1 MSNYH
6 ENPFASNHSLDA
18 NPFDDPTDNR
28 TAQTTSKQVDL
39 ERRERELA
47 AREAEISRR
56 ETNIKHGKNNFPPF
70 FPLVFHSISDEIP
83 EHSRPLITRIFQ
95 LWLVLCLTL
104 IINMVACIFILTSGG
119 SDGGKDLAASISYVP
134 VISVLSF
141 LLWYRPIYNGYMKE
155 QSLYYCSAGLINTVA
170 SFSRGGS
177 GIVAGVLGIIA
188 TVGWTLQGVG
198 NGWYYRE
205 IWTHH
210 HDAGHSLSKAK
221 GELAQHGAKAHVCR
235 WNTPPAPQAEAA
247 GHIDQTH
254 SAPPAPQM
262 YPPHIP
268 PAAVGG
274 AAVPQT
280 ASLYVGELDHTVSE
294 AMLFEI
300 FNMIGPV
307 ASIRV
312 CRDAVTRRSL
322 GYAYVNYLNAADGE
336 RALDQLNYSII
347 KNRPCRIMWSQR
359 DPALRKTGQGNI
371 FIKNLD
377 EAIDNKALH
386 DTFAAFGNVLS
397 CKVATDETGKSRG
410 YGYVHY
416 ETAES
421 AEAAIK
427 AVNRMLLNDKQVFVG
442 HHISRKERQSQID
455 EARAQFTNIYVKN
468 LDTDITEAEFRVMFE
483 EFGNITSAVLQTDNE
498 GKSRGFGFVNYENHE
513 EAERA
518 VNEMHEKE
526 IKGKV
531 LFVGRAQKKSERQ
544 SELAR
549 SHEAA
554 KQERQNKYAGVN
566 LYVKNLDDDVD
577 DDKLRAEFEAFGTI
591 TSCKV
596 MRNERDISKGFGF
609 VCFSTPDEAT
619 KAVTEMNNKM
629 IGTKPLYVSLA
640 QRRDVRRQQLEGQ
653 IMQRNQMRMQQ
664 APMMGPGYMQPQMY
678 YGPGPGGYPPQAGRG
693 VMGYPQPG
701 MMPPRGRYPPGQPM
715 QAMPV
720 PVPYN
725 SGTPQGYPSQN
736 YNRGAPPNGSQGPPR
751 SNGTNAPPQPPA
763 NAAPRPVGGALSAA
777 APGANGSRPATATPV
792 APAAPGA
799 PAGGIPANRPPP
811 AGAPAAGRP
820 PAATATPRNPSAR
833 PAGQAAST
841 PTPESTSALTSQALA
856 AASPM
861 EQKQM
866 LGEMIYLQIYQSEP
880 ELAGKITGMLL
891 EMDNAEL
898 LHLIGTPNAM
908 QEKLDEAKTVLKD
921 FSTGNPAE

>member
-1 MSNYH
+1 MS
-6 ENPFASNHSLDA
+6 
-18 NPFDDPTDNR
+18 
-28 TAQTTSKQVDL
+28 TAGT
-39 ERRERELA
+39 
-47 AREAEISRR
+47 
-56 ETNIKHGKNNFPPF
+56 P
-70 FPLVFHSISDEIP
+70 
-83 EHSRPLITRIFQ
+83 
-95 LWLVLCLTL
+95 
-104 IINMVACIFILTSGG
+104 
-119 SDGGKDLAASISYVP
+119 
-134 VISVLSF
+134 
-141 LLWYRPIYNGYMKE
+141 
-155 QSLYYCSAGLINTVA
+155 
-170 SFSRGGS
+170 
-177 GIVAGVLGIIA
+177 
-188 TVGWTLQGVG
+188 
-198 NGWYYRE
+198 
-205 IWTHH
+205 
-210 HDAGHSLSKAK
+210 
-221 GELAQHGAKAHVCR
+221 
-235 WNTPPAPQAEAA
+235 PPAPQVEAPSHLEQA
-247 GHIDQTH
+247 HA
-254 SAPPAPQM
+254 APPAPQM
-262 YPPHIP
+262 YPPHMP
-268 PAAVGG
+268 PPTGPG
-274 AAVPQT
+274 ANVPPT
-280 ASLYVGELDHTVSE
+280 ASLYVGELDPSVSE

-427 AVNRMLLNDKQVFVG
+427 AVNHMLLNDKQVFVG

-455 EARAQFTNIYVKN
+455 EMRSQFTNIFVKN
-468 LDTDITEAEFRVMFE
+468 LDTEVTEAEFRAMFE
-483 EFGNITSAVLQTDNE
+483 TFGTITSAVLQVDNE
-498 GKSRGFGFVNYENHE
+498 GKSRGFGFVNYEKHE

-518 VNEMHEKE
+518 VNEMNEKD
-526 IKGKV
+526 IKGRP
-531 LFVGRAQKKSERQ
+531 LYVGRAQKKSERQ

-629 IGTKPLYVSLA
+629 IGSKPLYVSLA

-664 APMMGPGYMQPQMY
+664 PPMMGPGYMQPQMY

-715 QAMPV
+715 PGMPV
-720 PVPYN
+720 PVPYA
-725 SGTPQGYPSQN
+725 GGAPPPQAYPPQGYG
-736 YNRGAPPNGSQGPPR
+736 RGAPPNGPPGAPR
-751 SNGTNAPPQPPA
+751 PNGTGAPPPPA
-763 NAAPRPVGGALSAA
+763 NAGPRPTSGAQSTP
-777 APGANGSRPATATPV
+777 APATNGSRPAGTA
-792 APAAPGA
+792 APAAPAPAA

-820 PAATATPRNPSAR
+820 PAAAAPPRNQSAR
-833 PAGQAAST
+833 PTGQATST
-841 PTPESTSALTSQALA
+841 PTPETSSALTSQALA

-866 LGEMIYLQIYQSEP
+866 LGEMIYLQIHQAEP

-891 EMDNAEL
+891 EMDNSEL
-898 LHLIGTPNAM
+898 LHLLDTPDAMNAKV
-908 QEKLDEAKTVLKD
+908 QEAIAVLND
-921 FSTGNPAE
+921 FSTKAAE

>member
-1 MSNYH
+1 MS
-6 ENPFASNHSLDA
+6 
-18 NPFDDPTDNR
+18 
-28 TAQTTSKQVDL
+28 
-39 ERRERELA
+39 A
-47 AREAEISRR
+47 AG
-56 ETNIKHGKNNFPPF
+56 TP
-70 FPLVFHSISDEIP
+70 
-83 EHSRPLITRIFQ
+83 
-95 LWLVLCLTL
+95 
-104 IINMVACIFILTSGG
+104 
-119 SDGGKDLAASISYVP
+119 
-134 VISVLSF
+134 
-141 LLWYRPIYNGYMKE
+141 
-155 QSLYYCSAGLINTVA
+155 
-170 SFSRGGS
+170 
-177 GIVAGVLGIIA
+177 
-188 TVGWTLQGVG
+188 
-198 NGWYYRE
+198 
-205 IWTHH
+205 
-210 HDAGHSLSKAK
+210 
-221 GELAQHGAKAHVCR
+221 
-235 WNTPPAPQAEAA
+235 PPAPQAEANA
-247 GHIDQTH
+247 PHIEQGH
-254 SAPPAPQM
+254 APPAPQM
-262 YPPHIP
+262 YPPHMP
-268 PAAVGG
+268 PPTAPG
-274 AAVPQT
+274 AAVPPT
-280 ASLYVGELDHTVSE
+280 ASLYVGELDPGVSE

-397 CKVATDETGKSRG
+397 CKVATDENGKSRG

-455 EARAQFTNIYVKN
+455 ELRSQFTNIYVKN
-468 LDTDITEAEFRVMFE
+468 LDTDISEAEFRDMFE
-483 EFGNITSAVLQTDNE
+483 QFGTITSAVLQIDHE
-498 GKSRGFGFVNYENHE
+498 GKSRGFGFVNFEKHE
-513 EAERA
+513 EAEQA
-518 VNEMHEKE
+518 VNEMNEKDF
-526 IKGKV
+526 KGRP
-531 LFVGRAQKKSERQ
+531 LYVGRAQKKAERQ
-544 SELAR
+544 NELAR

-629 IGTKPLYVSLA
+629 IGSKPLYVSLA

-715 QAMPV
+715 QGMPV
-720 PVPYN
+720 PVPYA
-725 SGTPQGYPSQN
+725 GGAPPQGYPPQG
-736 YNRGAPPNGSQGPPR
+736 YGRGAPPSGPQGPGAPR
-751 SNGTNAPPQPPA
+751 PNGASAPPPPA
-763 NAAPRPVGGALSAA
+763 NPGPRPTSGAQSAA
-777 APGANGSRPATATPV
+777 APAANGSRPAGAASAAPP
-792 APAAPGA
+792 APAAAPAPA
-799 PAGGIPANRPPP
+799 PAGGIPTNRPP
-811 AGAPAAGRP
+811 AGAPAARP
-820 PAATATPRNPSAR
+820 PAAAAAPRNPTAR

-841 PTPESTSALTSQALA
+841 PTPETNSLLTSQALA
-856 AASPM
+856 AATPM

-866 LGEMIYLQIYQSEP
+866 LGEMIYLQIHQNEP

-891 EMDNAEL
+891 EMDNSEL
-898 LHLIGTPNAM
+898 LHLLDTPDAM
-908 QEKLDEAKTVLKD
+908 HAKVQEAIAVLND
-921 FSTGNPAE
+921 FSTKE

>member
-1 MSNYH
+1 MS
-6 ENPFASNHSLDA
+6 
-18 NPFDDPTDNR
+18 
-28 TAQTTSKQVDL
+28 
-39 ERRERELA
+39 A
-47 AREAEISRR
+47 AG
-56 ETNIKHGKNNFPPF
+56 TP
-70 FPLVFHSISDEIP
+70 
-83 EHSRPLITRIFQ
+83 
-95 LWLVLCLTL
+95 
-104 IINMVACIFILTSGG
+104 
-119 SDGGKDLAASISYVP
+119 
-134 VISVLSF
+134 
-141 LLWYRPIYNGYMKE
+141 
-155 QSLYYCSAGLINTVA
+155 
-170 SFSRGGS
+170 
-177 GIVAGVLGIIA
+177 
-188 TVGWTLQGVG
+188 
-198 NGWYYRE
+198 
-205 IWTHH
+205 
-210 HDAGHSLSKAK
+210 
-221 GELAQHGAKAHVCR
+221 
-235 WNTPPAPQAEAA
+235 PPAPQAEAA
-247 GHIDQTH
+247 NHLDQTH
-254 SAPPAPQM
+254 TAPPAPQM
-262 YPPHIP
+262 YPPHMPP
-268 PAAVGG
+268 PAAPG

-280 ASLYVGELDHTVSE
+280 ASLYVGELDPSVSE

-397 CKVATDETGKSRG
+397 CKVATDENGKSRG

-455 EARAQFTNIYVKN
+455 EARSQFTNIYVKN
-468 LDTDITEAEFRVMFE
+468 LDTEIAEAEFRAMFE

-498 GKSRGFGFVNYENHE
+498 GKSRGFGFVNYERHE

-518 VNEMHEKE
+518 VNEMNEKD
-526 IKGKV
+526 IKGKI

-629 IGTKPLYVSLA
+629 IGSKPLYVSLA

-653 IMQRNQMRMQQ
+653 IMQRNQMRIQQ

-715 QAMPV
+715 PGMPV
-720 PVPYN
+720 PVPYA
-725 SGTPQGYPSQN
+725 GGAPPQGYPPQG
-736 YNRGAPPNGSQGPPR
+736 YGRGAPPNGPQGAPR
-751 SNGTNAPPQPPA
+751 PNGTSAPPPPA
-763 NAAPRPVGGALSAA
+763 NAAPRPASGAQSAA
-777 APGANGSRPATATPV
+777 APATNGSRPATATPT
-792 APAAPGA
+792 ATAA

-820 PAATATPRNPSAR
+820 PAAAPAPRNQSTR
-833 PAGQAAST
+833 PAGQATST
-841 PTPESTSALTSQALA
+841 PTPETSSVLTSQALA
-856 AASPM
+856 AATPM

-866 LGEMIYLQIYQSEP
+866 LGEMIYLQIHQSEP

-891 EMDNAEL
+891 EMDNSEL
-898 LHLIGTPNAM
+898 LHLLDTPDAM
-908 QEKLDEAKTVLKD
+908 HAKVQEAIAVLND
-921 FSTGNPAE
+921 FSTKE

>member
-1 MSNYH
+1 MS
-6 ENPFASNHSLDA
+6 
-18 NPFDDPTDNR
+18 
-28 TAQTTSKQVDL
+28 
-39 ERRERELA
+39 A
-47 AREAEISRR
+47 AG
-56 ETNIKHGKNNFPPF
+56 TP
-70 FPLVFHSISDEIP
+70 
-83 EHSRPLITRIFQ
+83 
-95 LWLVLCLTL
+95 
-104 IINMVACIFILTSGG
+104 
-119 SDGGKDLAASISYVP
+119 
-134 VISVLSF
+134 
-141 LLWYRPIYNGYMKE
+141 
-155 QSLYYCSAGLINTVA
+155 
-170 SFSRGGS
+170 
-177 GIVAGVLGIIA
+177 
-188 TVGWTLQGVG
+188 
-198 NGWYYRE
+198 
-205 IWTHH
+205 
-210 HDAGHSLSKAK
+210 
-221 GELAQHGAKAHVCR
+221 
-235 WNTPPAPQAEAA
+235 PPAPQAEAPLEV
-247 GHIDQTH
+247 GHP
-254 SAPPAPQM
+254 APPAPQM

-268 PAAVGG
+268 PPAAPG
-274 AAVPQT
+274 AAVPPT
-280 ASLYVGELDHTVSE
+280 ASLYVGELDPGVSE

-397 CKVATDETGKSRG
+397 CKVATDENGKSRG

-455 EARAQFTNIYVKN
+455 EMRSQFTNIYVKN
-468 LDTDITEAEFRVMFE
+468 LDTDITEAEFKVMFE
-483 EFGNITSAVLQTDNE
+483 EFGTITSAILQTDNE
-498 GKSRGFGFVNYENHE
+498 GKSRGFGFVNYEKHE

-518 VNEMHEKE
+518 VNEMNEKE

-531 LFVGRAQKKSERQ
+531 LYVGRAQKKSERQ

-629 IGTKPLYVSLA
+629 IGSKPLYVSLA

-664 APMMGPGYMQPQMY
+664 ASMMGPGYMQPQMY

-715 QAMPV
+715 PGMPV
-720 PVPYN
+720 PVPYA
-725 SGTPQGYPSQN
+725 GGAPPQGYPPQG
-736 YNRGAPPNGSQGPPR
+736 YGRGAPPNGPPGAPR
-751 SNGTNAPPQPPA
+751 PNGTGAPPPPA
-763 NAAPRPVGGALSAA
+763 NAGPRPAGGGHRSCWWHSGQPTSCRCSCRGPTPAAA
-777 APGANGSRPATATPV
+777 AP
-792 APAAPGA
+792 
-799 PAGGIPANRPPP
+799 
-811 AGAPAAGRP
+811 
-820 PAATATPRNPSAR
+820 PRNQSAR
-833 PAGQAAST
+833 PAGQATSAA
-841 PTPESTSALTSQALA
+841 TPETSSVLTSQALA

-866 LGEMIYLQIYQSEP
+866 LGEMIYLQIHQTEP

-891 EMDNAEL
+891 EMDNSEL
-898 LHLIGTPNAM
+898 LHLLDTPDAM
-908 QEKLDEAKTVLKD
+908 HAKVQEAIAVLND
-921 FSTGNPAE
+921 FSNKAATAE

>member
-1 MSNYH
+1 MI
-6 ENPFASNHSLDA
+6 
-18 NPFDDPTDNR
+18 
-28 TAQTTSKQVDL
+28 V
-39 ERRERELA
+39 
-47 AREAEISRR
+47 
-56 ETNIKHGKNNFPPF
+56 G
-70 FPLVFHSISDEIP
+70 IP
-83 EHSRPLITRIFQ
+83 ST
-95 LWLVLCLTL
+95 
-104 IINMVACIFILTSGG
+104 G
-119 SDGGKDLAASISYVP
+119 
-134 VISVLSF
+134 
-141 LLWYRPIYNGYMKE
+141 
-155 QSLYYCSAGLINTVA
+155 SAGLINTVA

-221 GELAQHGAKAHVCR
+221 GELAQHEPWRIFKPLYGPPPVPLNSLSDKSAYNSSLNIQAVTTPISEKRISPVLAMSAAG
-235 WNTPPAPQAEAA
+235 TPPPAPQAEAA

-336 RALDQLNYSII
+336 R
-347 KNRPCRIMWSQR
+347 R

-715 QAMPV
+715 LP
-720 PVPYN
+720 
-725 SGTPQGYPSQN
+725 
-736 YNRGAPPNGSQGPPR
+736 
-751 SNGTNAPPQPPA
+751 
-763 NAAPRPVGGALSAA
+763 LS
-777 APGANGSRPATATPV
+777 
-792 APAAPGA
+792 
-799 PAGGIPANRPPP
+799 
-811 AGAPAAGRP
+811 
-820 PAATATPRNPSAR
+820 
-833 PAGQAAST
+833 
-841 PTPESTSALTSQALA
+841 
-856 AASPM
+856 
-861 EQKQM
+861 
-866 LGEMIYLQIYQSEP
+866 
-880 ELAGKITGMLL
+880 EL
-891 EMDNAEL
+891 
-898 LHLIGTPNAM
+898 
-908 QEKLDEAKTVLKD
+908 
-921 FSTGNPAE
+921 